1 MRSPG
6 DRAIPFILTMILN
19 RKIVQYSLIIVALSL
34 FMFSCARNRTVK
46 KTETIMGTNVT
57 ITVVAETAKEGEAAI
72 GAAMGEIR
80 RLDEMM
86 SLYKESSEVTRVNM
100 ASGKHP
106 VAVSPEMIE
115 VVEGAVAVAKLTDG
129 VFDITMGPLIV
140 LWRMRTAEG
149 DIPTEKEIARIL
161 PRVNYRNIIVN
172 KKKSTLFL
180 RRPDMIIDLGG
191 VAKGYAADRAA
202 EILKQHGIG
211 SALVA
216 VAGDIRV
223 LGARPDGSPWRI
235 GVQHPRKPKT
245 TLTVLDLRDTF
256 ISTSG
261 DYERFVIKAGKRY
274 HHIIDPR
281 TGKPSTGVISATIIG
296 DRGAIVDPLT
306 TALFVLGRERGMEIV
321 NKLGYE
327 AVVVDED
334 GRVSHTAGIDV
345 SE

>member
-1 MRSPG
+1 
-6 DRAIPFILTMILN
+6 MIRN
-19 RKIVQYSLIIVALSL
+19 RRIVQYSLIIVVSSL
-34 FMFSCARNRTVK
+34 LMFSCARKRTVK
-46 KTETIMGTNVT
+46 KAETIMGTNVT
-57 ITVVAETAKEGEAAI
+57 ITVVSETTKEGDGAI
-72 GAAMGEIR
+72 GAAMDEIR

-86 SLYKESSEVTRVNM
+86 SLYKENSEVTRVNM

-106 VAVSPEMIE
+106 VKVSPEMIE
-115 VVEGAVAVAKLTDG
+115 VVENAVAVAKLTDG

-140 LWRMRTAEG
+140 LWRMRIAEG
-149 DIPTEKEIARIL
+149 KIPTEEEITRIL

-202 EILKQHGIG
+202 GILKQHGIR
-211 SALVA
+211 SAIVA
-216 VAGDIRV
+216 VAGDIRI

-245 TLTVLDLRDTF
+245 ILTVLDLRDTF

-281 TGKPSTGVISATIIG
+281 TGKPSTGVISATVIG

-306 TALFVLGRERGMEIV
+306 TALFVLGREKGMKLV
-321 NKLGYE
+321 NQLGYE
-327 AVVVDED
+327 AVVVAED
-334 GRVSHTAGIDV
+334 GRASHTAGIDV